1 MFYKDNSTI
10 FVNQFFNMNKLE
22 KYLFSTRT
30 MSLLLLIYAISMA
43 VATFIENDYDTATAK
58 TLIYEA
64 KWFEILMVWLIT
76 LFLMNIKRYQLWRR
90 EKWSLLVFHLS
101 FLFIFIGGGITRYI
115 SFEGNMEI
123 PEGQTSNE
131 IISTK
136 SYFKMI
142 ADDGDQRLAYD
153 NYNYEMSYFD
163 RKDSTPSFLYRN
175 FEGQYQFKDKLVTL
189 KTFDYIPNALDT
201 IVRKSTGK
209 PILELVT
216 IGQEGRQSVF
226 IRSGEIKS
234 LSGTLVSYNRPMEGT
249 VQITGEGE
257 NLKIK
262 SPFEGEYVQMAGQQV
277 GQITDMA
284 KLQEGA
290 GKIGFNVEE
299 PLKLRSLYTILNAQF
314 VIPNPTFLGEVVYTQ
329 GNKFNPEQKNL
340 PGAIR
345 AEVIVGDKRDTVT
358 IIGGKGT
365 QNYSADVEIDGIN
378 FSLGYGSKAIKI
390 PFSIRL
396 DDFILDRYPGSSNPS
411 SFESK
416 ISLIDEGKETK
427 KHIYMNNVMDYKG
440 YRFFQSGYSPSEDGT
455 ILSVNQ
461 DWWGTN
467 ITYLGYFLLFGGM
480 FVSLFWKGTRFV
492 QLNGLLKNLH
502 NKKQLILIPFFFS
515 LFAFAQT
522 QDDHAGHD
530 HAPGE
535 GHGKLA
541 KTEQVKAPHA
551 NHGNT
556 GEMSD
561 PVELVKNL
569 KIPVEHAERFG
580 HLLIQDI
587 EGRIKPVNTQSLEIL
602 RKIYKKDKF
611 HGLTSDQ
618 WFIGL
623 QMDPT
628 YWANAPIITVG
639 SKGGDQLKQIT
650 NANDEGYTSLMNLV
664 DPQTT
669 RFKLDKLYNEAFAR
683 KPAERS
689 KFDEEVIAV
698 TERFNILDQTAKGY
712 QLKIIPVQNDPSERW
727 TSWIYQSNE
736 NPVEIDTLAL
746 GMVSVYMNMVSE
758 GIKSGDWTAADN
770 AIDYIDKYQQKW
782 GKNVVPAPEKV
793 EIEIFYN
800 KANIF
805 FYIMIAYCLVASA
818 LVILA
823 FIQLFKENKALK
835 YITTFFLGITFI
847 IFLAHAT
854 GLATR
859 WYITGHAPWSN
870 GYEAIIFISW
880 IGVLAGLILHKNRN
894 AFIPATGAM
903 VAVIMMGFA
912 HGGSMLD
919 PQITPLVPVLK
930 SYWLIVHVAI
940 IVSSYGFFGLS
951 AVLGFFALIIMLF
964 KQNKKMEISIKEM
977 SYVSEM
983 SLTIGIYL
991 LTIGT
996 FLGGMWANESWG
1008 RYWSWDPKETWAF
1021 ISVIVYAIILHMRL
1035 VPGLRGY
1042 WAFNVGALWASWS
1055 VVMTYFG
1062 VNYYLSGLH
1071 SYAAGDPIPIPDWI
1085 YWTLAFMVVL
1095 TLLSKFVPKYLHKK

>member
-1 MFYKDNSTI
+1 
-10 FVNQFFNMNKLE
+10 
-22 KYLFSTRT
+22 
-30 MSLLLLIYAISMA
+30 MSVLLLVYAIAMA
-43 VATFIENDYDTATAK
+43 VATFVENDYDTATAK
-58 TLIYEA
+58 AVIYEA
-64 KWFEILMVWLIT
+64 KWFEFLMVWLII
-76 LFLMNIKRYQLWRR
+76 LFLANIKTYKLWKR
-90 EKWSLLVFHLS
+90 EKWSLLVFHLA
-101 FLFIFIGGGITRYI
+101 FLFIFIGGAITRYI

-131 IISTK
+131 IVSYK
-136 SYFKMI
+136 NYFKMI
-142 ADDGDQRLAYD
+142 VDDGDQRLAYD
-153 NYNYEMSYFD
+153 NHDYEVTYFD
-163 RKDSTPSFLYRN
+163 RKDSTNSLFYRQ
-175 FEGQYQFKDKLVTL
+175 FEGKYQFKDKLITL
-189 KTFDYIPNALDT
+189 RTFDYIPHALDT
-201 IVRKSTGK
+201 IVRKENGE

-216 IGQEGRQSVF
+216 IGQGGRQSVF

-234 LSGTLVSYNRPMEGT
+234 LNGTLVSYNRTMDGT
-249 VQITGEGE
+249 VQISGEGD

-277 GQITDMA
+277 GQITDMS

-290 GKIGFNVEE
+290 GKLGFNVEE
-299 PLKLRSLYTILNAQF
+299 PLKFRSLYSILNAQF
-314 VIPNPTFLGEVVYTQ
+314 VIPNPTFKGEVVYHQ
-329 GNKFNPEQKNL
+329 GNKFDPEQKNL

-358 IIGGKGT
+358 IVGGKGT
-365 QNYSADVEIDGIN
+365 QNYSADVTIDGLNI
-378 FSLGYGSKAIKI
+378 SLGYGSKAVKL

-396 DDFILDRYPGSSNPS
+396 DDFILDRYPGSTNPS

-416 ISLIDEGKETK
+416 ITVIDEGKETPH
-427 KHIYMNNVMDYKG
+427 HIYMNNVMDYKG
-440 YRFFQSGYSPSEDGT
+440 YRFFQSGYSPTEDGT

-467 ITYLGYFLLFGGM
+467 ITYIGYFLLFGGM
-480 FVSLFWKGTRFV
+480 FVSLFWKGTRFS
-492 QLNGLLKNLH
+492 QLNELLKGLH
-502 NKKQLILIPFFFS
+502 KKKQFILIPLFLS
-515 LFAFAQT
+515 LFAFGQT
-522 QDDHAGHD
+522 AENHDGHP

-535 GHGKLA
+535 GHGKA
-541 KTEQVKAPHA
+541 EKSQTIKAPHA
-551 NHGNT
+551 NHGAM
-556 GEMSD
+556 EMSNPED
-561 PVELVKNL
+561 LVKNL
-569 KIPVEHAERFG
+569 KIPATHAEKFG

-587 EGRIKPVNTQSLEIL
+587 EGRIKPINTQSLEIL
-602 RKIYKKDKF
+602 RKIYKKDKY

-618 WFIGL
+618 WFIAI
-623 QMDPT
+623 QMDPS
-628 YWANAPIITVG
+628 YWANAPIIKVG
-639 SKGGDQLKQIT
+639 SKGGDQLKQMT
-650 NANDEGYTSLMNLV
+650 KANDEGYTSLMNLV

-669 RFKLDKLYNEAFAR
+669 RFKLDKLYNEAFSR

-698 TERFNILDQTAKGY
+698 TERFNILDNTAKGY

-758 GIKSGDWTAADN
+758 GIKTGDFTAADN
-770 AIDYIDKYQQKW
+770 AIDYIDQYQQKW
-782 GKNVVPAPEKV
+782 GKNVVPSPKKV
-793 EIEIFYN
+793 ELEVFYN

-805 FYIMIAYCLVASA
+805 FYVMIAYTIVASF
-818 LVILA
+818 LIILA
-823 FIQLFKENKALK
+823 FVQLFKENKALK
-835 YITTFFLGITFI
+835 IATNVVLGFTFI
-847 IFLAHAT
+847 IFLIHAA
-854 GLATR
+854 GLGIR
-859 WYITGHAPWSN
+859 WYLTGHAPWSN
-870 GYEAIIFISW
+870 GYEAIVFISW
-880 IGVLAGLILHKNRN
+880 IGVLAGLLLHKNRN

-940 IVSSYGFFGLS
+940 IVSSYGFFGLG
-951 AVLGFFALIIMLF
+951 AVLGFFSLIIMLF

-977 SYVSEM
+977 SYVSEL

-1021 ISVIVYAIILHMRL
+1021 ISVMVYAVVLHMRL
-1035 VPGLRGY
+1035 VPGLRGF
-1042 WAFNVGALWASWS
+1042 WAYNVAALWAVWS
-1055 VVMTYFG
+1055 VIMTYFG

-1071 SYAAGDPIPIPDWI
+1071 SYAAGDPVPIPDWI
-1085 YWTLAFMVVL
+1085 YWTLAGMIIL
-1095 TLLSKFVPKYLHKK
+1095 TLASKLVPKYIYKNESK